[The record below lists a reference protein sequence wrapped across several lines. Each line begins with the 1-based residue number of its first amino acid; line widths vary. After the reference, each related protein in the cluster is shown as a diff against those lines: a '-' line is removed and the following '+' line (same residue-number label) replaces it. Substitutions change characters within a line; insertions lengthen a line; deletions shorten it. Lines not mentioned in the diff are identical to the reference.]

1 VSTVALAS
9 PVRSIGKLP
18 AKAVVLDVTE
28 RTIVFCFFG
37 CFAIRTY
44 NNFLNSQDLR
54 TLLLLFSETLP
65 FIFVLIRPLAAAL
78 SNRPSDWIFG
88 LAGSIGPMFITMAP
102 FDPLVPSYIWYTLV
116 IAGMC
121 IQLSA
126 KVFLGLSFGVVA
138 ANRGVRIAG
147 PYRVVR
153 HPMYAGYT
161 ISHVG
166 VILGMPSLTNAM
178 LYAGVFVLQLIRIS
192 REERILRQD
201 KLYREFADKVR
212 SKLIPG
218 VY

>member
-1 VSTVALAS
+1 MSRFA
-9 PVRSIGKLP
+9 PVGNHKGRIFAG
-18 AKAVVLDVTE
+18 DFWE

-44 NNFLNSQDLR
+44 NQFEYSQDR
-54 TLLLLFSETLP
+54 ERYFCFSRRRCPSYLCLSDRWP
-65 FIFVLIRPLAAAL
+65 QLYQPRPT
-78 SNRPSDWIFG
+78 DWIFG
-88 LAGSIGPMFITMAP
+88 LSGSIGPMFIVMAP
-102 FDPLVPSYIWYTLV
+102 VDPLVPAYLWYTLV

-138 ANRGVRIAG
+138 ANRGVKIAG
-147 PYRVVR
+147 PYRTVR

-161 ISHVG
+161 ISHIG

-178 LYAGVFVLQLIRIS
+178 LYAGVFVLQLIRIA

-212 SKLIPG
+212 YKLLPG

>member
-1 VSTVALAS
+1 M
-9 PVRSIGKLP
+9 
-18 AKAVVLDVTE
+18 
-28 RTIVFCFFG
+28 
-37 CFAIRTY
+37 
-44 NNFLNSQDLR
+44 
-54 TLLLLFSETLP
+54 
-65 FIFVLIRPLAAAL
+65 LIA
-78 SNRPSDWIFG
+78 
-88 LAGSIGPMFITMAP
+88 MAP
-102 FDPLVPSYIWYTLV
+102 VDPLVPSYLWYTLM

>member
-1 VSTVALAS
+1 VPAVALAS

-18 AKAVVLDVTE
+18 GKVVVLDVIE
-28 RTIVFCFFG
+28 RTIVFCVFG

-44 NNFLNSQDLR
+44 NNFQYSQDPR

-65 FIFVLIRPLAAAL
+65 FIFVLIRPLAAAM

-88 LAGSIGPMFITMAP
+88 LAGSIGPMFIVMAP
-102 FDPLVPSYIWYTLV
+102 VDPLVPFYTWYTLV

-138 ANRGVRIAG
+138 ANRGVKIAG

-161 ISHVG
+161 LSHVG
-166 VILGMPSLTNAM
+166 IILGMPSLTNAM

-201 KLYREFADKVR
+201 KLYREFAGKVGW
-212 SKLIPG
+212 KLLPG

>member
-1 VSTVALAS
+1 MSTVALAS
-9 PVRSIGKLP
+9 PVRSIGELP
-18 AKAVVLDVTE
+18 SKAVFLDVTE

-44 NNFLNSQDLR
+44 NNFQYSQDPR
-54 TLLLLFSETLP
+54 TLLLLLSETLP
-65 FIFVLIRPLAAAL
+65 FIFVLIRPLAAAM
-78 SNRPSDWIFG
+78 STRPSDWIFG
-88 LAGSIGPMFITMAP
+88 LAGSIGPMFIVMAP
-102 FDPLVPSYIWYTLV
+102 VDPLVPFYIWYTLV

-138 ANRGVRIAG
+138 ANRGVKIAG

-161 ISHVG
+161 MSHVG

-201 KLYREFADKVR
+201 KLYGEFAHKVR
-212 SKLIPG
+212 CKLIPG

>member
-1 VSTVALAS
+1 MSRFA
-9 PVRSIGKLP
+9 PVGNHKGRIFAG
-18 AKAVVLDVTE
+18 DFWE

-44 NNFLNSQDLR
+44 NQFEYSQDAG
-54 TLLLLFSETLP
+54 TLLLLFSEALP
-65 FIFVLIRPLAAAL
+65 FIFVLIRPLATAI
-78 SNRPSDWIFG
+78 STRPTDWIFG
-88 LAGSIGPMFITMAP
+88 LSGSIGPMFIVMAP
-102 FDPLVPSYIWYTLV
+102 IDPLVPAYLWYTLV

-138 ANRGVRIAG
+138 ANRGVKIAG
-147 PYRVVR
+147 PYRTVR

-161 ISHVG
+161 ISHIG

-178 LYAGVFVLQLIRIS
+178 LYAGVFVLQLIRIA

-201 KLYREFADKVR
+201 KLYREFSDKVR
-212 SKLIPG
+212 YKLLPG